1 MELVESRRRRGGSTK
16 TSRKGG
22 KPPPALMAEEEARRR
37 EVVRERLELERRAV
51 KVVER
56 LLESNVSEDVLVDC
70 ARLITAANYRDAV
83 EERFL
88 AKLCGYPLCSTKL
101 GKIPTQRYKISTQT
115 NRVYDITERKCFCSN
130 FCYKASKEFELQIS
144 TTPLWLR
151 HHESPPEV
159 TLLKPGDRGRYGE
172 EVMLLERSLREDDI
186 ENPQASP
193 LEDRPGAQQ
202 IPSGGD
208 HGDGSEQEFVSSVL
222 SQQQRPR
229 VHWGDPPKPSD
240 EGELRRKLRRGLQ
253 SERSRE
259 TGNSKEEEEPE
270 EEDERKE
277 PAAEELDT
285 SDSRSSVCEDQHLSE
300 DRGVEEARGR
310 VKGCSLSEMVAS
322 TSSLSEHTPS
332 HTSPPPPPPTGT
344 EPPAETKHGHHNA
357 ASSNQPGLSI
367 TQVGVS
373 RRGAVGLRDLL
384 KNHTGEPDSVPL
396 SLLKYLKRTLKEW
409 CTEETL
415 KFLYGAGHSL
425 ASTSSSEEVE
435 QEELDEDDLEDEDDV
450 MAAEQKRPS
459 APVPDWETLQ
469 KETEQLEFR
478 VREFYRGRWIH
489 LEKEEEEN
497 RNEQVEVLDRTRK
510 DPVLPLIDFNAQNL
524 IQTKITVEK
533 LSSCLRDIVGPL
545 GLSMSDVCTELN
557 NLVRTFRLTNTN
569 IIHRTPEWTLLSV
582 VLLHL
587 LSEVSPV
594 VLEALE
600 TSASVESL
608 NTLMEGL
615 NLQRRDLL
623 SLVQMFRPP
632 SHVSTCTSPP

>member
-22 KPPPALMAEEEARRR
+22 KPHPALTAEEEARRR

-193 LEDRPGAQQ
+193 LEDRPGSQQ

-285 SDSRSSVCEDQHLSE
+285 SDSGSSLCEDQHLPK
-300 DRGVEEARGR
+300 DRG
-310 VKGCSLSEMVAS
+310 
-322 TSSLSEHTPS
+322 
-332 HTSPPPPPPTGT
+332 T
-344 EPPAETKHGHHNA
+344 ETPAETKHGHHNA

-425 ASTSSSEEVE
+425 VSTSSSEEVE

-450 MAAEQKRPS
+450 MVAEQKRPS
-459 APVPDWETLQ
+459 APVPDCKTLQ

-524 IQTKITVEK
+524 IQTKITLEK
-533 LSSCLRDIVGPL
+533 LSSCLRDIVGTL

-600 TSASVESL
+600 TSASVKYL

-632 SHVSTCTSPP
+632 SHMLTCTSPP

>member
-1 MELVESRRRRGGSTK
+1 MELVESRRRGGSTK

-22 KPPPALMAEEEARRR
+22 KPHQALTAEEEARRR

-70 ARLITAANYRDAV
+70 AKFITAANYRDAV

-101 GKIPTQRYKISTQT
+101 GKIPTQRYKISTRT

-193 LEDRPGAQQ
+193 LEDRPGSQQ

-253 SERSRE
+253 SERSGE

-300 DRGVEEARGR
+300 DRG
-310 VKGCSLSEMVAS
+310 
-322 TSSLSEHTPS
+322 
-332 HTSPPPPPPTGT
+332 T
-344 EPPAETKHGHHNA
+344 ETPAETKHGHHNA

-415 KFLYGAGHSL
+415 EFLYGAGHSL

-459 APVPDWETLQ
+459 APVPDWKTLQ

-524 IQTKITVEK
+524 IQTKITLEK

-600 TSASVESL
+600 TSASVECL

-615 NLQRRDLL
+615 NLQSRDLL